1 MEIKSRRPRS
11 PACVAAFW
19 WIDRHAGTRVRMPL
33 GRRPAP
39 SEPSHHLPPEPARS
53 PTPTPC
59 SPSAPYVQRHSVLC
73 GIAPRRRLTHD
84 RRARRSKGEIDMHF
98 DTWYIPLQA
107 SLGTELPTLLGALAV
122 LLLRGMIALVA
133 PNLTRKGRR
142 NTRPH

>member
-19 WIDRHAGTRVRMPL
+19 WIDRYAGTRVRMPL

-59 SPSAPYVQRHSVLC
+59 SPSAPFVQRHSVLC
-73 GIAPRRRLTHD
+73 GISPRRRFTHD
-84 RRARRSKGEIDMHF
+84 PRPPRSQGEVDIHF
-98 DTWYIPLQA
+98 VTWDIPLQA
-107 SLGTELPTLLGALAV
+107 SLGRYLPTILGALAA
-122 LLLRGMIALVA
+122 RTS
-133 PNLTRKGRR
+133 TRLNSHHPCASRM
-142 NTRPH
+142 PSSA